1 MKKFPSLPPH
11 TILLPLIA
19 AMLLA
24 LAPSRAAA
32 QTHYESNVAIGA
44 KGGTTLSMMTL
55 SPSVPQSMLMGTTW
69 GLTFRYIEEKNFGFI
84 VEFNLVQRGWKEKF
98 EKDPGYAYQRRLT
111 YLHLPFL
118 THIYFGSHK
127 FRGFFNAGPEVCWL
141 IGDSHS
147 QNFDVANPPVFNEEY
162 RETEQFDMVVH
173 TKFDYGISAGLGME
187 FILKNKHSFI
197 LEGRYYFGIGNL
209 FGSSKV
215 DHFAASRGMAISVTL
230 GYMFRLK

>member
-1 MKKFPSLPPH
+1 MKKR
-11 TILLPLIA
+11 TLPL
-19 AMLLA
+19 LLA
-24 LAPSRAAA
+24 LTLMLLLPAFKATA
-32 QTHYESNVAIGA
+32 QTHYESNIAIGA
-44 KGGTTLSMMTL
+44 KAGTTLAMMTL
-55 SPSVPQSMLMGTTW
+55 TPSVPQSMLLGTTM
-69 GLTFRYIEEKNFGFI
+69 GVTFRYIEEKHFGFI
-84 VEFNLVQRGWKEKF
+84 VELNMMQRGWKETF
-98 EKDPGYAYQRRLT
+98 DETPYTYQRRLT

-147 QNFDVANPPVFNEEY
+147 QNFDINNLPDFNDPY
-162 RETEQFDMVVH
+162 RETEQFDMEVH

-187 FILKNKHSFI
+187 FILKNKHSFT

-209 FGSSKV
+209 FGSSKL

>member
-1 MKKFPSLPPH
+1 MKKR
-11 TILLPLIA
+11 TLPL
-19 AMLLA
+19 LLA
-24 LAPSRAAA
+24 LTLMLLLPAFKATA
-32 QTHYESNVAIGA
+32 QTHYESNIAIGA
-44 KGGTTLSMMTL
+44 KAGTTLAMMTL
-55 SPSVPQSMLMGTTW
+55 TPSVPQSMLLGTTM
-69 GLTFRYIEEKNFGFI
+69 GVTFRYIEEKHFGFI
-84 VEFNLVQRGWKEKF
+84 VELNMMQRGWKETF
-98 EKDPGYAYQRRLT
+98 DETPYTYQRRLT

-141 IGDSHS
+141 IDDSHS
-147 QNFDVANPPVFNEEY
+147 QNFDINNLPDFNDPY
-162 RETEQFDMVVH
+162 RETEQFDMEVH

-187 FILKNKHSFI
+187 FILKNKHSFT

-209 FGSSKV
+209 FGSSKL

>member
-1 MKKFPSLPPH
+1 MKKR
-11 TILLPLIA
+11 TLPL
-19 AMLLA
+19 LLA
-24 LAPSRAAA
+24 LTLMLLLPAFKATA
-32 QTHYESNVAIGA
+32 QTHYESNIAIGA
-44 KGGTTLSMMTL
+44 KAGTTLAMMTL
-55 SPSVPQSMLMGTTW
+55 TPSVPQSMLLGTTM
-69 GLTFRYIEEKNFGFI
+69 GVTFRYIEEKHFGFI
-84 VEFNLVQRGWKEKF
+84 VELNMMQRGWKETF
-98 EKDPGYAYQRRLT
+98 DETPYTYQRRLT

-147 QNFDVANPPVFNEEY
+147 QNFDINNMPDFNDPY
-162 RETEQFDMVVH
+162 RETEQFDMEVH

-187 FILKNKHSFI
+187 FILKNKHSFT

-209 FGSSKV
+209 FGSSKL

>member
-1 MKKFPSLPPH
+1 MKKR
-11 TILLPLIA
+11 TLPL
-19 AMLLA
+19 LLA
-24 LAPSRAAA
+24 LTLMLLLPVFKATA
-32 QTHYESNVAIGA
+32 QTHYESNIAIGA
-44 KGGTTLSMMTL
+44 KAGTTLAMMTL
-55 SPSVPQSMLMGTTW
+55 TPSVPQSMLLGTTM
-69 GLTFRYIEEKNFGFI
+69 GVTFRYIEEKHFGFI
-84 VEFNLVQRGWKEKF
+84 VELNMMQRGWKETF
-98 EKDPGYAYQRRLT
+98 DETPYTYQRRLT

-147 QNFDVANPPVFNEEY
+147 QNFDINNLPDFNDPY
-162 RETEQFDMVVH
+162 RETEQFDMEVH

-187 FILKNKHSFI
+187 FILKNKHSFT

-209 FGSSKV
+209 FGSSKL